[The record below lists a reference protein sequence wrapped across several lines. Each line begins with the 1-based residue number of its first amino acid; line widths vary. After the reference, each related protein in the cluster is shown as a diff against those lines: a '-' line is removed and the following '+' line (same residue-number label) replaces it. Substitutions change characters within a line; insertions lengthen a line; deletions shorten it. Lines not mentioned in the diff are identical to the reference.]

1 MVKESIST
9 NSKDLLRNLLRKKE
23 SERFDIE
30 QVLNHKA
37 FHEVKKTL
45 H

>member
-30 QVLNHKA
+30 QVLNH
-37 FHEVKKTL
+37 
-45 H
+45 